1 LIRDNLFAV
10 IDDGVPLPVL
20 LIVSSWSLGG
30 IGSGQWV
37 VPVKEII
44 SFPRR
49 PNGLA
54 RYNS

>member
-1 LIRDNLFAV
+1 MIRDNLFAE

-20 LIVSSWSLGG
+20 LIVSSLSLGG

-37 VPVKEII
+37 VPVTDII

>member
-1 LIRDNLFAV
+1 LIRDNLFAE

-20 LIVSSWSLGG
+20 LIVSSVSLGG